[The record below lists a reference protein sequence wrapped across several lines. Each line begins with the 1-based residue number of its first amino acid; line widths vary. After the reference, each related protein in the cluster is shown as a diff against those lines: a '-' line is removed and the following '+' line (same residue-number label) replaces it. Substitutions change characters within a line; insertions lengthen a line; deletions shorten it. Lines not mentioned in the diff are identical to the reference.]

1 MGICSKL
8 KEAADESP
16 FKTAMDW
23 LPLVIALIPS
33 AIESLGIISVQNILL
48 SELFPT
54 DIRNISVGVV
64 GAAANIA
71 TYCSMM
77 VYPIASGAGSFFE
90 LMLGY
95 GAISTFMTVWAIFT
109 VKDTDNMSLV
119 EIENSF
125 RKPRAH
131 DPEEKDSRANKD
143 CGMKSPKLVESDPL
157 LEGIQRFQKTEQ

>member
-16 FKTAMDW
+16 LKTTTDW
-23 LPLVIALIPS
+23 LPLIIALIPS

-64 GAAANIA
+64 GAVANIA

-77 VYPIASGAGSFFE
+77 VYPIASGAGAFFE
-90 LMLGY
+90 LMLAY

-125 RKPRAH
+125 KESRAS
-131 DPEEKDSRANKD
+131 KDS
-143 CGMKSPKLVESDPL
+143 GLKSPELEESAPL
-157 LEGIQRFQKTEQ
+157 LEG